1 MTRRTCCACYCC
13 CGFDCSRGRNPRKGN
28 RSLRRRLGISSCHGR
43 VDGGD
48 ACFPCRRHLFP
59 YLSGVCVCLFN
70 LAPVGTAGEEE
81 SGRRECAARQC
92 KASLAREHDDPTVG
106 AWRRR
111 WRNFSVV
118 VLQIQR
124 EGGEERPRRR
134 GERERGARRLE
145 WGRRGSGQH
154 R

>member
-92 KASLAREHDDPTVG
+92 KASLAREHASTTTRRSEPGGGAAAPSRRRAADPEGGKRGEAEQETREQARREAARVG
-106 AWRRR
+106 AA
-111 WRNFSVV
+111 
-118 VLQIQR
+118 
-124 EGGEERPRRR
+124 E
-134 GERERGARRLE
+134 
-145 WGRRGSGQH
+145 
-154 R
+154 